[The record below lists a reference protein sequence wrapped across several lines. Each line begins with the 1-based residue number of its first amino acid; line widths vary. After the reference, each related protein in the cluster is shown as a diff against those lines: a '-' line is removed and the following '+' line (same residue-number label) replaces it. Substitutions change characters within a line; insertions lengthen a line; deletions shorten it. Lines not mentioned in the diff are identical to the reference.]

1 MIVNAITGLAIA
13 LDCNA
18 YLSKK
23 QHLMIAFG
31 KLFPHGF
38 KQIITTNQEDESWA
52 YTTTTR
58 APGVPRRCRSNR
70 NVTNAGGR
78 NAHGRCPHRNRTS
91 PDH

>member
-38 KQIITTNQEDESWA
+38 KQIITTNQKDELWA
-52 YTTTTR
+52 YTTTIK
-58 APGVPRRCRSNR
+58 AHAGPRRCRSNR
-70 NVTNAGGR
+70 NGNSAGDVR
-78 NAHGRCPHRNRTS
+78 SLGRCPHRNPTS
-91 PDH
+91 PDR